1 MDLGQIE
8 AKILALSPF
17 VRHIVLTR
25 RNGALHA
32 VVTPDFEALAQAR
45 IINIENQIRW
55 YVLEIYNFDAPK
67 EGKIRSY
74 EIEKPEHAKEFGFDT
89 KEPLYGLL
97 TDFLALHAKEKI
109 TPSSHLELDL
119 GFDSLDFVELLV
131 FIEESFGVKLDEATF
146 ASLLI
151 VGDLYRHISAHATC
165 QTPAQKSWREI
176 LQPKEA
182 IVLRYSPFIMFCYKT
197 LMYPFFRLYFRLELR
212 GRDNI
217 PNTPCIIAPSHQSM
231 LDGFL
236 IEATLP
242 YSVLKRTF
250 FLAFELVF
258 GTEFLKPIADNGQ
271 TILINQDKNLL
282 EALQKT
288 AQPLRE
294 KANIVIFPEGA
305 RTRDG
310 NLLEFRP
317 FFAILAKE
325 FNVPVVPVCIRG
337 SYEALPP
344 GRRFFRP
351 KKIRVH
357 YLEPISPEGLSIE
370 EIVKRTK
377 EAIEKDFTTSSA

>member
-17 VRHIVLTR
+17 VRHISLTR

-32 VVTPDFEALAQAR
+32 VVTPDFKALAQAH

-55 YVLEIYNFDAPK
+55 YVLEIYNFDVP
-67 EGKIRSY
+67 EELKIRSY
-74 EIEKPEHAKEFGFDT
+74 EIEKPPHAKEFSFDT
-89 KEPLYGLL
+89 EEPLYLSLL
-97 TDFLALHAKEKI
+97 DFLASHAKEKI

-119 GFDSLDFVELLV
+119 GFDSLDFVTLLLFV
-131 FIEESFGVKLDEATF
+131 EESFGVKLDEAAL
-146 ASLLI
+146 ASLLV
-151 VGDLYRHISAHATC
+151 VGDLYLHIRTHATC
-165 QTPAQKSWREI
+165 QAAKQKSWREI
-176 LQPKEA
+176 LEPKKP
-182 IVLRYSPFIMFCYKT
+182 IGLRYSPFIMFLYKT
-197 LMYPFFRLYFRLELR
+197 LLYPFFRLYFRLELR

-242 YSVLKRTF
+242 YGILKRTF

-258 GTEFLKPIADNGQ
+258 GTKLLKPVADNGQ

-282 EALQKT
+282 YALQKT

-294 KANIVIFPEGA
+294 DANIVIFPEGA

-317 FFAILAKE
+317 FFAILSKE
-325 FNVPVVPVCIRG
+325 FNVPVVPVLIDG
-337 SYEALPP
+337 SFEALPP
-344 GRRFFRP
+344 GKRFFRP
-351 KKIRVH
+351 KKIQVH
-357 YLEPISPEGLSIE
+357 YLEPIFPEGLSVK
-370 EIVKRTK
+370 EIVKQTK
-377 EAIEKDFTTSSA
+377 DAIEEDIVTRIA

>member
-1 MDLGQIE
+1 MDLQQIE

-17 VRHIVLTR
+17 VRHISLTR

-32 VVTPDFEALAQAR
+32 LVTPDFEALAQAQ

-55 YVLEIYNFDAPK
+55 YVLEIYNFDAP
-67 EGKIRSY
+67 EEEKIRSY
-74 EIEKPEHAKEFGFDT
+74 EIEKPVHAKEFSFDT
-89 KEPLYGLL
+89 KEPSYLL
-97 TDFLALHAKEKI
+97 LLAFLASHAKENI

-119 GFDSLDFVELLV
+119 GFDSLDFVALWV
-131 FIEESFGVKLDEATF
+131 FVEESFGVKLDEATF
-146 ASLLI
+146 ASLLV

-165 QTPAQKSWREI
+165 QTPKQKSWREI
-176 LQPKEA
+176 LEPKEA
-182 IVLRYSPFIMFCYKT
+182 IVLRYSPFIMFLYKT
-197 LMYPFFRLYFRLELR
+197 VLYPFFRLYFRLELR

-242 YSVLKRTF
+242 YRTLKRTF
-250 FLAFELVF
+250 FLAYELVF
-258 GTEFLKPIADNGQ
+258 GTKLLKPVADNGQ

-282 EALQKT
+282 YALQKT

-294 KANIVIFPEGA
+294 DANIVIFPEGA

-325 FNVPVVPVCIRG
+325 FNVPVVPVSIDG
-337 SYEALPP
+337 SYEALPS
-344 GRRFFRP
+344 GKRFFRP

-357 YLEPISPEGLSIE
+357 YLKPIFPEGLSVE
-370 EIVKRTK
+370 EIVKQTK
-377 EAIEKDFTTSSA
+377 DAIEEDIVTKIA